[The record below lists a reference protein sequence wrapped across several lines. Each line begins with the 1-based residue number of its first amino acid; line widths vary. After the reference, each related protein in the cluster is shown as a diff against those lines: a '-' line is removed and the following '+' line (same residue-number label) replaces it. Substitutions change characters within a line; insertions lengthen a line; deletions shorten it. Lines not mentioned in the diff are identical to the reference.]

1 MTRHA
6 VIGLGKFGMA
16 VATELAHAGEW
27 VLGVDVDPAVARE
40 AQAHLD
46 EVLVGDAT
54 DRDGLLALGVGS
66 VDVAAVAVGRRLA
79 TACRVVLHLADAGV
93 PEIVAKVSSEDDGEI
108 LRRVGATRVVFPER
122 DVARRLAGRL
132 GSPNVL
138 DYLAIATG
146 VSVVELAPPESAVG
160 RSLEQLDIGQ
170 RFGVQVLAIKELIPD
185 RAVINPS
192 ADRVIKDSDL
202 LIVMGPEAAIDRL
215 RRA

>member
-1 MTRHA
+1 MNRHA

-16 VATELAHAGEW
+16 VATELAQAGEW
-27 VLGVDVDPAVARE
+27 VLGIDADPSAARE

-54 DRDGLLALGVGS
+54 DRDGLLAMGVGR
-66 VDVAAVAVGRRLA
+66 VDVAVIAVGHGLA
-79 TACRVVLHLADAGV
+79 SACRVALHLGSAGV
-93 PEIVAKVSSEDDGEI
+93 PEIIAKVSSEEDGEI

-132 GSPNVL
+132 GSPNML
-138 DYLAIATG
+138 DYLAIAAG
-146 VSVVELAPPESAVG
+146 VSVVELAPPARAVG

-170 RFGVQVLAIKELIPD
+170 RDGVQVLAVKELVPD
-185 RAVINPS
+185 RAIINPS
-192 ADRVIKDSDL
+192 ADRVIKDSDV

-215 RRA
+215 RRD